1 MTLRDKVATVDM
13 VDPDSVFNC
22 YVQLEKPLAVKNAR
36 LALISQ
42 SWSRLM
48 AAPIRQSESIKA
60 LQYSGSFGAISPSC
74 RITINTRRT
83 EFAKKT
89 AVRFVTEY

>member
-36 LALISQ
+36 LAIISEA
-42 SWSRLM
+42 WGRLM
-48 AAPIRQSESIKA
+48 AAFLGNPNRQKRSYIADPSR
-60 LQYSGSFGAISPSC
+60 QY
-74 RITINTRRT
+74 RQ
-83 EFAKKT
+83 FADLHFSLVELCFERKPQL
-89 AVRFVTEY
+89 VS